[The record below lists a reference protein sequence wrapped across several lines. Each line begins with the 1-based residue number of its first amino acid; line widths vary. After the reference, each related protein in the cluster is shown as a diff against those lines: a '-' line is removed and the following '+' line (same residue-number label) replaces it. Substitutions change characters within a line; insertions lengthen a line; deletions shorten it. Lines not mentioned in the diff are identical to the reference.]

1 MALRVVGVRHHSPAC
16 ARLVLRAIEEA
27 RPRYVLIEGPSDING
42 RIGELFLSHSLPIA
56 VFSYSIGLTGS
67 SSSWSP
73 LCDYS
78 PEWVALKAAE
88 RCGSTP
94 LFIDLPA
101 WHEAFAGV
109 KNRYSDRRARAGEG
123 IAALCER
130 LGLPDTDS
138 LWDHLFEQPMP
149 LEELDRRLSAY
160 FRELRAEGPED
171 AEENAR
177 EAFMARWIAW
187 AMADCE
193 ARGGDVIVV
202 CGGFHAPALERLWK
216 EIPADIAAQIPNI
229 PAEAPAGGDAPG
241 MSAEARRSY
250 LVPYSF
256 YRLDSFV
263 GYESGMPSPA
273 YYQAVWDEGPEAAG
287 EAMLFA
293 AIERLRKKKQL
304 VSPADAIAASTCAQA
319 LQNLRGHKALART
332 DILDGLAGALV
343 KEALDAPLPWTR
355 RGKLPP
361 GTDPMIVEIVAAFSG
376 ERTGELSPDTPRPP
390 LVTDALAQ
398 IEAAGIPFTPAPAH
412 VHVPIAD
419 PEGLRKSRVL
429 HRLRVLEIPGISRS
443 RAPSWG
449 RSGSALAEVWS
460 VKRALDADAALI
472 EASAYGATLEAA
484 AAGRI
489 EELLLHAED
498 IGSVAG
504 LLLEAA
510 LLGVS
515 GLAARLL
522 REIEQAVWSEPSFAA
537 VGRALEHLVALFRH
551 DAILGVRGSPEFAAV
566 IGAAFDRGLW
576 LFEGIQGENAPLP
589 PADVSAAVALRDT
602 LIAVE
607 AVRAEFAQ
615 SSAGQ
620 GILYS
625 NSNSNPKS
633 NLMLVDRSRA
643 HAVMRRRAREPSAP
657 AALRGA
663 ALGFLWSTGF
673 FDFDFDMNIDTTSE
687 LAAGPVEFT
696 SPAEAEAVAALRASA
711 RPEQFGDFLLG
722 LFALAREEIQ
732 RAPSLL
738 RATDAVIGQM
748 PERDFLVAV
757 PSLRLAF
764 SYLPPRERERVAALI
779 LAIRNA
785 PDSRARS
792 LLSLDI
798 NPEAILRGRR
808 IDIELI
814 EMERRFGLA
823 GEGEA

>member
-1 MALRVVGVRHHSPAC
+1 LGLRVVGVRHHSPAC
-16 ARLVLRAIEEA
+16 ARLVERAIEEA
-27 RPRYVLIEGPSDING
+27 RPRYVLIEGPSDIND
-42 RIGELFLSHSLPIA
+42 RIGELFLGHRLPIA
-56 VFSYSIGLTGS
+56 VFSYSIGVAGPA
-67 SSSWSP
+67 SSWSP
-73 LCDYS
+73 FCDYS
-78 PEWVALKAAE
+78 PEWVALKAAG
-88 RCGSTP
+88 RSGASP

-149 LEELDRRLSAY
+149 LAELDARLSAY
-160 FRELRAEGPED
+160 FRELRAAEPED

-216 EIPADIAAQIPNI
+216 QIPAEIAAEKPNI
-229 PAEAPAGGDAPG
+229 PEEAPVGEGARPD
-241 MSAEARRSY
+241 ARRSY

-263 GYESGMPSPA
+263 GYESGMPSPG
-273 YYQAVWDEGPEAAG
+273 YYQAVWEEGPEAAG

-319 LQNLRGHKALART
+319 LRSLRGHTALART
-332 DILDGLAGALV
+332 DVLDGLAGALV
-343 KEALDAPLPWTR
+343 KDALEAPLPWTR
-355 RGKLPP
+355 RGKMAPR
-361 GTDPMIVEIVAAFSG
+361 TDPMIVEIVAAFSG
-376 ERTGELSPDTPRPP
+376 ERTGELAPDTPRPP
-390 LVTDALAQ
+390 LVLDALAQ
-398 IEAAGIPFTPAPAH
+398 IEAAGISFTPIPAT
-412 VHVPIAD
+412 VHVPITE

-429 HRLRVLEIPGISRS
+429 HRLRILAVPGISRL

-449 RSGSALAEVWS
+449 RSGAALSEVWS

-489 EELLLHAED
+489 EELLLHARD
-498 IGSVAG
+498 IGSIAG
-504 LLLEAA
+504 LLFEAA
-510 LLGVS
+510 LIGVS

-537 VGRALEHLVALFRH
+537 IGKALGHLVALFRH
-551 DAILGVRGSPEFAAV
+551 DALLGVRGSPELAAV
-566 IGAAFDRGLW
+566 IGASFDRGLW
-576 LFEGIQGENAPLP
+576 LFEGIQGAAVPQ
-589 PADVSAAVALRDT
+589 ADVSGAVALRDT

-607 AVRAEFAQ
+607 DARAEMASTQ
-615 SSAGQ
+615 SSSSADP
-620 GILYS
+620 LA
-625 NSNSNPKS
+625 
-633 NLMLVDRSRA
+633 LVDRSRA
-643 HAVMRRRAREPSAP
+643 HAVMRRRARDSGAP
-657 AALRGA
+657 AAIRGA
-663 ALGFLWSTGF
+663 ALGFLWSTAF
-673 FDFDFDMNIDTTSE
+673 FNTDAGVLGEPDAQRSE
-687 LAAGPVEFT
+687 ADPA
-696 SPAEAEAVAALRASA
+696 PAEDEAVAALRASA
-711 RPEQFGDFLLG
+711 RPEHLGDFLLG
-722 LFALAREEIQ
+722 LFALAREEVQ
-732 RAPSLL
+732 RARSLL
-738 RATDAVIGQM
+738 RATDAVIGEM

-764 SYLPPRERERVAALI
+764 SYLPPRERERVAALV
-779 LAIRNA
+779 LAIHNA
-785 PDSRARS
+785 SETRARA
-792 LLSLDI
+792 LLSLDVD
-798 NPEAILRGRR
+798 PDAILRGRR
-808 IDIELI
+808 LDSELA
-814 EMERRFGLA
+814 EMEQRFGLA
-823 GEGEA
+823 GGEGA

>member
-1 MALRVVGVRHHSPAC
+1 LGLRVVGVRHHSPAC
-16 ARLVLRAIEEA
+16 ARLVARAIEEA
-27 RPRYVLIEGPSDING
+27 RPRYVLIEGPSDIND
-42 RIGELFLSHSLPIA
+42 RIGELLLSHRLPIA
-56 VFSYSIGLTGS
+56 VFSYSIGVAGPA
-67 SSSWSP
+67 SSWSP
-73 LCDYS
+73 FCDYS
-78 PEWVALKAAE
+78 PEWVALKAASLS
-88 RCGSTP
+88 GASP

-130 LGLPDTDS
+130 LGLSDTDS

-149 LEELDRRLSAY
+149 IEELDARLSAY
-160 FRELRAEGPED
+160 FRELRAAEPED

-216 EIPADIAAQIPNI
+216 QIPAEIAAQKPNI
-229 PAEAPAGGDAPG
+229 SEEAPVGDAQGPRPD
-241 MSAEARRSY
+241 ARRSY

-263 GYESGMPSPA
+263 GYESGMPSPG
-273 YYQAVWDEGPEAAG
+273 YYQAVWEEGPEAAG

-293 AIERLRKKKQL
+293 AIERLRQKKQL

-319 LQNLRGHKALART
+319 LRSLRGHSALART

-343 KEALDAPLPWTR
+343 KDALEAPLPWTR
-355 RGKLPP
+355 RGKMAPR
-361 GTDPMIVEIVAAFSG
+361 TDPMIVEIVAAFSG
-376 ERTGELSPDTPRPP
+376 ERTGELAPDTPRPP
-390 LVTDALAQ
+390 LVLDALAQ
-398 IEAAGIPFTPAPAH
+398 IDAAGISFTPAPAT
-412 VHVPIAD
+412 VQVPITE

-429 HRLRVLEIPGISRS
+429 HRLRILAVPGISRL

-449 RSGSALAEVWS
+449 RSGAALSEVWS

-489 EELLLHAED
+489 EELLLHARD
-498 IGSVAG
+498 VGAVAG
-504 LLLEAA
+504 LLFEAA
-510 LLGVS
+510 LIGVS

-537 VGRALEHLVALFRH
+537 IGKALGHLVAMFRH
-551 DAILGVRGSPEFAAV
+551 DALLGVRGSPELAAV
-566 IGAAFDRGLW
+566 IGASFDRGLW
-576 LFEGIQGENAPLP
+576 LFEGIQGAVVPQ
-589 PADVSAAVALRDT
+589 ADVSGAVALRDT

-607 AVRAEFAQ
+607 DARAEIAATQ
-615 SSAGQ
+615 SSSSADP
-620 GILYS
+620 LA
-625 NSNSNPKS
+625 
-633 NLMLVDRSRA
+633 LVDRSRA
-643 HAVMRRRAREPSAP
+643 HAVMRRRARDSSAP
-657 AALRGA
+657 PAIRGA

-673 FDFDFDMNIDTTSE
+673 FNTDP
-687 LAAGPVEFT
+687 GVFT
-696 SPAEAEAVAALRASA
+696 EPGGSDPAPAEDEAVAALRASA
-711 RPEQFGDFLLG
+711 RPDHLGDFLLG
-722 LFALAREEIQ
+722 LFALAREEVQ
-732 RAPSLL
+732 RARSLL
-738 RATDAVIGQM
+738 RATDAVIGEM

-764 SYLPPRERERVAALI
+764 SYLPPRERERVAALV
-779 LAIRNA
+779 LAIHNA
-785 PDSRARS
+785 PETRARA
-792 LLSLDI
+792 LLSLDVD
-798 NPEAILRGRR
+798 PDAILRGRR
-808 IDIELI
+808 LDIEI
-814 EMERRFGLA
+814 AEMEQRFGLTA
-823 GEGEA
+823 EEGA

>member
-1 MALRVVGVRHHSPAC
+1 M
-16 ARLVLRAIEEA
+16 
-27 RPRYVLIEGPSDING
+27 LIEGPSDINN
-42 RIGELFLSHSLPIA
+42 RIDELFLSHLMPIA
-56 VFSYSIGLTGS
+56 VFSYSTGLNGATA
-67 SSSWSP
+67 SWSP
-73 LCDYS
+73 FCDYS

-88 RCGSTP
+88 RCGATP

-109 KNRYSDRRARAGEG
+109 KNRYADRRARAGEG

-130 LGLPDTDS
+130 LGVSDTDA

-149 LEELDRRLSAY
+149 PDELETRLSTY
-160 FRELRAEGPED
+160 FRQLRAEGLED
-171 AEENAR
+171 AEESAR

-193 ARGGDVIVV
+193 GRGGDVIVV

-216 EIPADIAAQIPNI
+216 EIPADIAAQKPQIPEETGNGR
-229 PAEAPAGGDAPG
+229 GGDAG
-241 MSAEARRSY
+241 ARKSY

-273 YYQAVWDEGPEAAG
+273 YYQAVWEQGPEAAG
-287 EAMLFA
+287 ETMLFA
-293 AIERLRKKKQL
+293 AIERLRKKKQI

-319 LQNLRGHKALART
+319 LRSLRGHQALART
-332 DILDGLAGALV
+332 DVLDGLAGALI
-343 KEALDAPLPWTR
+343 KDAIESPLPWTR
-355 RGKLPP
+355 RGKIPP

-376 ERTGELSPDTPRPP
+376 ERTGALAPNTPRPP
-390 LVTDALAQ
+390 LVMDALAQ
-398 IEAAGIPFTPAPAH
+398 IEAAAIPFTPAVAT
-412 VHVPIAD
+412 VHVPIAE

-429 HRLRVLEIPGISRS
+429 HRLRVLSIPGISRT

-449 RSGSALAEVWS
+449 RSGAALFEVWS

-489 EELLLHAED
+489 EELLLQAQD
-498 IGSVAG
+498 IGSIAG
-504 LLLEAA
+504 LLFEAA
-510 LLGVS
+510 LIGVT

-522 REIEQAVWSEPSFAA
+522 REIEQAVWSEPSFSAI
-537 VGRALEHLVALFRH
+537 GRALGHLVALYRH
-551 DAILGVRGSPEFAAV
+551 DALLGVRGSIELAAV
-566 IGAAFDRGLW
+566 IAASFDRGLW
-576 LFEGIQGENAPLP
+576 LFEGIQGENAPLS

-602 LIAVE
+602 LLAVE
-607 AVRAEFAQ
+607 AARAELAQ
-615 SSAGQ
+615 SAEGNAISA
-620 GILYS
+620 
-625 NSNSNPKS
+625 
-633 NLMLVDRSRA
+633 LVNRAGA
-643 HAVMRRRAREPSAP
+643 HAVMRRRAGDTSAP

-673 FDFDFDMNIDTTSE
+673 FDMHPDSAMDP
-687 LAAGPVEFT
+687 LAL
-696 SPAEAEAVAALRASA
+696 PAEDEAIAALRASA

-732 RAPSLL
+732 RADGLL
-738 RATDAVIGQM
+738 RAADAVIGEM

-764 SYLPPRERERVAALI
+764 SYLPPRERERVAALVLTI
-779 LAIRNA
+779 HNA
-785 PDSRARS
+785 AQARARS
-792 LLSLDI
+792 LLSLDVS
-798 NPEAILRGRR
+798 PEAILRGRR
-808 IDIELI
+808 LDGELI

-823 GEGEA
+823 EAES